1 MAKKA
6 QETNQGRVKVT
17 MELIEN
23 VSRNRFIINREDY
36 EEYSITAEELIQLA
50 PQFQQALD
58 LLEGKKGG
66 KHLRRFRDVN
76 LPMQS
81 VAAFAD
87 NWSHSVKG

>member
-1 MAKKA
+1 MKA

-36 EEYSITAEELIQLA
+36 EEYSMTAEELIQLA

-58 LLEGKKGG
+58 KLEGKKGG
-66 KHLRRFRDVN
+66 KRLRRFRDVN
-76 LPMQS
+76 LPTKS
-81 VAAFAD
+81 TPAFAD
-87 NWSHSVKG
+87 NWSTSVKG